1 MHVHSV
7 KAKNFRALEDIY
19 VEFDSKVNVIVGPN
33 AAGKTTV
40 LEVIRLVKALLAP
53 RTQQEASQVLQSLG
67 LASPHM
73 PSQLRIQAVARDI
86 QKPVVIGCRFALGPS
101 ELAALLPAIDL
112 ITNSVIQAQAGQA
125 FAAPG
130 ALIAFL
136 ASPQGKQMFETTKTQ
151 IEGAMA
157 RVQGSKQCYLELTLS
172 PESGVSSTGDAI
184 EMQLVGFLERRLPPY
199 KTSFTYFPADRALP
213 AGEQPVQL
221 GGPDASQ
228 QLESYNSQPATKFNR
243 LKNTIFSA
251 AVLGEAAT
259 PTNLL
264 PNQFERIFNGIL
276 KGRKLLQMGVNEI
289 GMLSVLIQDTESG
302 RSFDLDSMSS
312 GEKGLILTFLIIARS
327 VIEDGMVLLDEP
339 ELHLNPAVCKDLLA
353 FLVEEYV
360 RPRNLQVLICSHS
373 PEILAGAF
381 DSDYCSLYHLIS
393 PTTLTKIRPQDE
405 FTLATAL
412 RRLGAS
418 ESENL
423 LYKGIVFVEGPDD
436 VTLLEAGFPSILR
449 RYKLK
454 FASGRKEIEKTIDD
468 LQKVER
474 PAVSSTT
481 TFFIFDRDESPTSLK
496 SSNSVKVLQWDRRCL
511 ENYLIDL
518 DAISNLLMDQ
528 EIVKTPFTNMGD
540 VSTLLRALAFKQ
552 LDEVAARRAYSK
564 YEFDGVGMRRDDVID
579 KPVEKMASIMLERI
593 EKVKSQLSTVDPQ
606 TWQSDFVKA
615 VKEERQ
621 ELEAI
626 WATNWMKDCDGK
638 KLLDDLSKQVQ
649 LKVNSKR
656 FKVRLMREIAL
667 AQAGSWK
674 AVEGYLKTLLAMD
687 VPR

>member
-1 MHVHSV
+1 MHIHSV
-7 KAKNFRALEDIY
+7 KVKNFRALEDIY

-40 LEVIRLVKALLAP
+40 LEAIRLVKALLAP

-73 PSQLRIQAVARDI
+73 PNQLRIQAIATDI
-86 QKPVVIGCRFALGPS
+86 QKPVVIGCRFAIGPS
-101 ELAALLPAIDL
+101 ELAALVPAVEL
-112 ITNSVIQAQAGQA
+112 IAHSMVQAQVGQS

-130 ALIAFL
+130 ALISFL
-136 ASPQGKQMFETTKTQ
+136 ASAQGKQMFESTKTQ
-151 IEGAMA
+151 IQGAMTK
-157 RVQGSKQCYLELTLS
+157 VQGTKQCYLELTLS
-172 PESGVSSTGDAI
+172 AESGATSTGDAI

-251 AVLGEAAT
+251 AILGEETT
-259 PTNLL
+259 PSNSLAY
-264 PNQFERIFNGIL
+264 QFERIFSGIL
-276 KGRKLLQMGVNEI
+276 KGRRLLQMGVNEI
-289 GMLSVLIQDTESG
+289 GMLSVLIQDTETG
-302 RSFDLDSMSS
+302 RSFDLDGMSS
-312 GEKGLILTFLIIARS
+312 GEKGLILTFLLIARS
-327 VIEDGMVLLDEP
+327 VTEDGMVLLDEP

-360 RPRNLQVLICSHS
+360 QPRNLQVLICSHS

-381 DSDYCSLYHLIS
+381 DSDHCSLYHLIS
-393 PTTLTKIRPQDE
+393 SVTLSKIRPQDE

-423 LYKGIVFVEGPDD
+423 LYKGIIFVEGPDD

-454 FASGRKEIEKTIDD
+454 FATGRKEIEKTISD
-468 LQKVER
+468 LQQVEKSA
-474 PAVSSTT
+474 PSSTT
-481 TFFIFDRDESPTSLK
+481 TFFIFDRDEAPTSLK
-496 SSNSVKVLQWDRRCL
+496 SSDSVKVLQWDRRCL

-518 DAISNLLMDQ
+518 DAISNLLMDS
-528 EIVKTPFTNMGD
+528 EIVKVPFTNMGD
-540 VSTLLRALAFKQ
+540 ISKLLREIAFKQ
-552 LDEVAARRAYSK
+552 LDEVAARRVYSK
-564 YEFDGVGMRRDDVID
+564 YAFDGVGMRREDVVD
-579 KPVEKMASIMLERI
+579 KPIEKMATIMLERI
-593 EKVKSQLSTVDPQ
+593 EKVKNQLSEIDPK
-606 TWQSDFVKA
+606 TWQSDFSEA
-615 VKEERQ
+615 VKDERQ
-621 ELEAI
+621 QLEAI

-638 KLLDDLSKQVQ
+638 KLLDDLSKHVQ
-649 LKVNSKR
+649 LKLNTKR

-674 AVEGYLKTLLAMD
+674 AVEGYLKSLLETNTQ
-687 VPR
+687 